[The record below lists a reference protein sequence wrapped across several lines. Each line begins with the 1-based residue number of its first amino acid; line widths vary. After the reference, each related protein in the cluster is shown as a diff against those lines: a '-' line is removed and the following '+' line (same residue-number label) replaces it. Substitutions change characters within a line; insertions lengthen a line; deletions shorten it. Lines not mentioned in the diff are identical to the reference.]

1 MPLYVR
7 PWFTPLGFHA
17 TLHSLQHRDIQ
28 TWAKIRPKMAKKID
42 KNRLKLASNR
52 QNQQISLNI
61 FKIYLA
67 PEIWVFIPFL
77 CHCFPNFRK
86 LRDFFENVERF
97 SVKTR
102 LNLPAAY
109 SVYVFLFS
117 LMLIQYEDHQ
127 NYRIEFA
134 ENSYFSSIS

>member
-1 MPLYVR
+1 
-7 PWFTPLGFHA
+7 
-17 TLHSLQHRDIQ
+17 
-28 TWAKIRPKMAKKID
+28 MAKKID
-42 KNRLKLASNR
+42 KNHLKLASNR

-61 FKIYLA
+61 FKIYLT

-134 ENSYFSSIS
+134 ENSYFSSISQQISADQMIKDTRSEHKFLLVLLTSEKRSS